1 MSDHLSDEKT
11 AGLFINEKERHNQ
24 LESLTRFILEDWRQ
38 STFAVM
44 LFGYVGYYIC
54 RGNLSAAFPLMS
66 QEFGYTNA
74 QLGIIASSSEIAYA
88 FGKFIN
94 GPLADKIGGRK
105 IFLLGMIG
113 AILANLLFSQMRS
126 ISAFIVVWCICRYF
140 LSMGWGGLTKTIG
153 AWYEPERNG
162 TVMGVISLNFQFGG
176 VVASLFAGGLV
187 AIGCSWDKLFIY
199 PALVLFFIFLWSARS
214 SKDSP
219 DDIIPGI
226 RFGANAGRKHAI
238 AEIKEDREG
247 HVDVFQIMRG
257 LLGMRL
263 FQYLLLYSFITTLLR
278 SIFFFWTPKFLV
290 DIGMGASFAILKSA
304 LFPFLGCVGTVLLGW
319 YTDRFATNGDRARAM
334 WIMLI
339 GLVVCMVGI
348 AIMAKGGLVSSAYQ
362 NWIVVL
368 LGLSGFFLLGP
379 YAMSSGCLT
388 LDIAGSKGAGSCTGL
403 IDGVGYI
410 GGALAAWGA
419 GYVSDK
425 LGWSEV
431 FWILAL
437 FSLLAVFSAW
447 LMSREFQHIAAKNL
461 ES

>member
-1 MSDHLSDEKT
+1 MNKANPIATLPKLFSNDDERNAHT
-11 AGLFINEKERHNQ
+11 
-24 LESLTRFILEDWRQ
+24 ESLARFILNDWRQ

-54 RGNLSAAFPLMS
+54 RGNISAAFPLMS
-66 QEFGYTNA
+66 TEFGYTNA
-74 QLGIIASSSEIAYA
+74 QLGLIASTSEIAYA
-88 FGKFIN
+88 IGKFIN
-94 GPLADKIGGRK
+94 GPLADRIGGRS
-105 IFLLGMIG
+105 IFLLGMMG
-113 AILANLLFSQMRS
+113 AIIMNLIFSQAAS
-126 ISAFIVVWCICRYF
+126 LTAFVVIWCICRYF

-187 AIGCSWDKLFIY
+187 ALGCSWDKLFIY
-199 PALVLFFIFLWSARS
+199 PAIVLFFVFLWAFRS
-214 SKDSP
+214 SKESP
-219 DDIIPGI
+219 QDIIPGVK
-226 RFGANAGRKHAI
+226 FGGNAGEKKSLASI
-238 AEIKEDREG
+238 EEKKDG
-247 HVDVFQIMRG
+247 SVDVLKIMGG
-257 LLGMRL
+257 LLKMRI

-304 LFPFLGCVGTVLLGW
+304 LFPLLGCFGTILLGW
-319 YTDRFATNGDRARAM
+319 YTDKFATNGDRAKAM
-334 WIMLI
+334 WVMLL
-339 GLVVCMVGI
+339 GLVGCMAGI
-348 AIMAKGGLVSSAYQ
+348 AILAAGVSVSASYQ

-403 IDGVGYI
+403 IDGVGYM

-419 GYVSDK
+419 GYLSDK

-431 FWILAL
+431 FWILCGIS
-437 FSLLAVFSAW
+437 FLAVFAAW
-447 LMSREFQHIAAKNL
+447 LMSREFQKIGQLKA
-461 ES
+461 E

>member
-1 MSDHLSDEKT
+1 MNEYLSDEKS
-11 AGLFINEKERHNQ
+11 AGLFINDKERQNQ

-88 FGKFIN
+88 IGKFIN
-94 GPLADKIGGRK
+94 GPMADKIGGRK

-126 ISAFIVVWCICRYF
+126 ITAFIVVWCICRYF

-187 AIGCSWDKLFIY
+187 ALGCSWDKLFIY
-199 PALVLFFIFLWSARS
+199 PALALFFIFLWSVRS

-238 AEIKEDREG
+238 AEIKEDEEG

-304 LFPFLGCVGTVLLGW
+304 LLPFLGCVGTVLLGW
-319 YTDRFATNGDRARAM
+319 YTDRFASNGDRARAM

-339 GLVVCMVGI
+339 GLVVCMIGI
-348 AIMAKGGLVSSAYQ
+348 AVMAQGGMVSSFYQ
-362 NWIVVL
+362 NWIVIL

-388 LDIAGSKGAGSCTGL
+388 LDIAGPKGAGSCTGL

-431 FWILAL
+431 FWILAM
-437 FSLLAVFSAW
+437 FSLMAVFSAW
-447 LMSREFQHIAAKNL
+447 LMSREFQRIAAENK
-461 ES
+461 

>member
-1 MSDHLSDEKT
+1 MLKADPGAT
-11 AGLFINEKERHNQ
+11 LFANDTERQTH
-24 LESLTRFILEDWRQ
+24 LESLARFVLNDWCQ

-66 QEFGYTNA
+66 QEFGYSNA
-74 QLGIIASSSEIAYA
+74 QLGIIASTSEIAYA
-88 FGKFIN
+88 IGKFIN
-94 GPLADKIGGRK
+94 GPAADKFGGRR
-105 IFLLGMIG
+105 IFLLGMVG
-113 AILANLLFSQMRS
+113 AIIMNLIFSQMRS
-126 ISAFIVVWCICRYF
+126 ITAFMVVWCLCRYF

-153 AWYEPERNG
+153 AWFEPEHNG
-162 TVMGVISLNFQFGG
+162 TVMGLISLNFQFGG
-176 VVASLFAGGLV
+176 VVASLFAGALV
-187 AIGCSWDKLFIY
+187 ALGCTWDKLFIY
-199 PALVLFFIFLWSARS
+199 PALVLFLIFLWSVRS

-219 DDIIPGI
+219 QDIIPGV
-226 RFGANAGRKHAI
+226 RFGGNAGVKAAI
-238 AEIKEDREG
+238 
-247 HVDVFQIMRG
+247 VDVKEEADGSLSVKKIMLG
-257 LLGMRL
+257 LLQMRL

-319 YTDRFATNGDRARAM
+319 YTDKFADNGDRARAM
-334 WIMLI
+334 WIMLL
-339 GLVVCMVGI
+339 GLVACMIGI
-348 AIMAKGGLVSSAYQ
+348 ALLIGTGIVSTLNQ
-362 NWIVVL
+362 NYIVIL

-388 LDIAGSKGAGSCTGL
+388 LDIAGPKGAGSCTGL
-403 IDGVGYI
+403 IDGVGYM

-425 LGWSEV
+425 LGWAEV

-437 FSLLAVFSAW
+437 MSLLAVFSAW
-447 LMSREFQHIAAKNL
+447 LMSVEFRKIAGKGSA
-461 ES
+461 